1 MKIIFIQTGGTI
13 DKDYPKNKKGYAFE
27 ITEPAVERMLKR
39 LSPAFDYEIVSL
51 LRKDSLDLTADDRE
65 KIYATCLAAD
75 GDKIIVTHGTDTM
88 IETAHFLSSIKNKL
102 IILTGAM
109 KPEKFTDSDAPLNLG
124 VALGA
129 ISLLKEGVFIAMNG
143 RVYPVD
149 EVARN
154 PETGQFTGV
163 EVESDKDEV
172 MLSNF
177 SKSDSELE

>member
-1 MKIIFIQTGGTI
+1 MKILFIQTGGTI
-13 DKDYPKNKKGYAFE
+13 DKDYPRNKKGYAFE

-39 LSPAFDYEIVSL
+39 LNPAFDYEIVSL
-51 LRKDSLDLTADDRE
+51 FRKDSLDLTVDDRT
-65 KIYATCLAAD
+65 KIYETCLDAV
-75 GDKIIVTHGTDTM
+75 GEKIIVTHGTDTM
-88 IETAHFLSSIKNKL
+88 IETALFLSSIKNKL
-102 IILTGAM
+102 IVFTGAM

-154 PETGQFTGV
+154 PETGQFTGA
-163 EVESDKDEV
+163 EVEADKDGV
-172 MLSNF
+172 RLSSF
-177 SKSDSELE
+177 SKSDPELE